1 MSRLLVGFIS
11 VLLTAIS
18 LAGTAQAQERATLG
32 WGRLFNNDLIGDGK
46 DRWRTG
52 SYTLSRIRGIEWT
65 GSLPPTF
72 GEILELRLSGEII
85 APSNLTDPPPD
96 DRRYVGALTAG
107 LHTHFALGAAEAAAG
122 INLVVT
128 GPQTGLGRFQRN
140 IHDWFGLEN
149 PEILTDQIEDGIYP
163 TALVEIGRSYRIGP
177 STVVRPFAEAQAGVE
192 SYIRIGGDMSVGGQ
206 WTDALLVR
214 DSSTGQRY
222 VAVRGS
228 IAPGISLSL
237 GGDIAQVFDSAYL
250 PSGGAAVPR
259 DSRARLRAG
268 LHWQGEQADVFYGL
282 TWLGKEFDSQD
293 GEQVVGSLRI
303 NLQF

>member
-1 MSRLLVGFIS
+1 
-11 VLLTAIS
+11 
-18 LAGTAQAQERATLG
+18 
-32 WGRLFNNDLIGDGK
+32 
-46 DRWRTG
+46 
-52 SYTLSRIRGIEWT
+52 
-65 GSLPPTF
+65 
-72 GEILELRLSGEII
+72 
-85 APSNLTDPPPD
+85 
-96 DRRYVGALTAG
+96 
-107 LHTHFALGAAEAAAG
+107 
-122 INLVVT
+122 
-128 GPQTGLGRFQRN
+128 
-140 IHDWFGLEN
+140 
-149 PEILTDQIEDGIYP
+149 
-163 TALVEIGRSYRIGP
+163 
-177 STVVRPFAEAQAGVE
+177 
-192 SYIRIGGDMSVGGQ
+192 MSVGGQ

-228 IAPGISLSL
+228 SAPGISLSL

-250 PSGGAAVPR
+250 PSGGAAVLR